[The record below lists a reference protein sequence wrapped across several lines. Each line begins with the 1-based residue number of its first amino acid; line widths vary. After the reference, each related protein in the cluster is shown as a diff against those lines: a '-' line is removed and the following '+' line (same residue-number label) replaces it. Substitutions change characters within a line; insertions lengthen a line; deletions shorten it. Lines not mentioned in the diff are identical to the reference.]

1 MSFGRF
7 LEEHGLVLLLQAFL
21 MVLGSIYL
29 QVTGTRLLVVVVM
42 DLVWLGTVAAV
53 YGIGFYRQRRRLRE
67 LWDIYDALDEKYLF
81 TEVVSSPRT
90 QLEETYFELSRVAG
104 KAMLDAI
111 EASRSESAEYKEYI
125 ERWIHEVKT
134 PITAAGLICKNHPG
148 EDAPAILGELAK
160 IDQLVEQAL
169 FYARSGSV
177 EKDYFIKGFPIMEAV
192 IPAVQNYRSIILGRH
207 IELDIGALEDV
218 VYSDKKWVIFI
229 LQQLISNAVKYV
241 PENNGRIRIYTSQVH
256 GGTWLTVEDNGCGI
270 AESDLPRIFDKGFT
284 GGSRSNKQATGMGLY
299 LSRKLCKKLGLTL
312 EVTSMAGAWTKA
324 LVGFPAGSVH
334 QNF

>member
-1 MSFGRF
+1 M
-7 LEEHGLVLLLQAFL
+7 LLLQAFL
-21 MVLGSIYL
+21 MILGSAYL
-29 QVTGTRLLVVVVM
+29 LATGTILPVVVVM
-42 DLVWLGTVAAV
+42 DTVWAGTAAAV
-53 YGIGFYRQRRRLRE
+53 YGFGFFRQRRRLRE

-81 TEVVSSPRT
+81 TEVVSKPQT
-90 QLEETYFELSRVAG
+90 QLEQAYFELSRGAG

-111 EASRSESAEYKEYI
+111 EASRSASAEYKEYI
-125 ERWIHEVKT
+125 EGWIHEVKT

-148 EDAPAILGELAK
+148 EDAPAILGELVK

-192 IPAVQNYRSIILGRH
+192 IPAVQNYRTIILTRH
-207 IELDIGALEDV
+207 IMLDIGELEEM
-218 VYSDKKWVIFI
+218 VYSDKKWVTFI

-241 PENNGRIRIYTSQVH
+241 PQADARIRIYARQVY

-270 AESDLPRIFDKGFT
+270 ADADLPRIFDKGFT
-284 GGSRSNKQATGMGLY
+284 GSSRDNKQATGMGLY
-299 LSRKLCKKLGLTL
+299 LARKLCHKLGLTL
-312 EVTSMAGAWTKA
+312 EVTSVAGAWTKA
-324 LVGFPAGSVH
+324 SVGFPAGSVH